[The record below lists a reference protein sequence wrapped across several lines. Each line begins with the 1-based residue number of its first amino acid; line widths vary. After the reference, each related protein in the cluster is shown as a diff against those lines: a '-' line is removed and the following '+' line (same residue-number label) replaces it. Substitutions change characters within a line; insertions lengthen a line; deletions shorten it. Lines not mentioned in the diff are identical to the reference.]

1 MKTKDIRISQ
11 AVHESLFD
19 IVHEAKKK
27 TGEAISVN
35 DVLAANLHKITME
48 AVLAVVA
55 KKKEKEE

>member
-1 MKTKDIRISQ
+1 
-11 AVHESLFD
+11 VHENLFD

-35 DVLAANLHKITME
+35 DVLVANLHKITME